1 MSGLTRLRGFQ
12 HSDGRFSIWCGG
24 AAGLDITARVAHR
37 LTALRGLPYP
47 DAEQMS
53 SRAVAVLLKH
63 NVRDNQL
70 LTLDPRFADKLATSK
85 DAVALYFYNRD
96 HRHQALDFLRCHA
109 VHEGSLVY
117 WEGRPSVGYWGGTLE
132 ATCDA
137 ARVLAEAG
145 DVLFGPA
152 FNYIGSKMIAGGLI
166 STADTRALVELLAS
180 LRSNEEAVA
189 RVDGME
195 TRIADAAIGQ
205 EVTALC
211 DGLMV
216 RMDEEIV
223 IDHLAPRRNFRF
235 TLRVD
240 PTHLKL
246 GERARVKILL
256 QEESLC
262 PLARIYLPGCL
273 ALLKGGANAQT
284 AHLPVGV
291 DGLSFTRN
299 ARELDVE
306 AVAVRKG
313 SGRVRVAVHDLYD
326 ADKIGTGPVVEVTV
340 Q

>member
-1 MSGLTRLRGFQ
+1 M
-12 HSDGRFSIWCGG
+12 
-24 AAGLDITARVAHR
+24 AGLDVTARVIHR

-53 SRAVAVLLKH
+53 SRAVTALLKH
-63 NVRDNQL
+63 NIRDNQL
-70 LTLDPRFADKLATSK
+70 LALDPRFEDKLATSK
-85 DAVALYFYNRD
+85 DAVALYFYGRGRRD
-96 HRHQALDFLRCHA
+96 QALDFLRRRA
-109 VHEGSLVY
+109 VREDSLVH
-117 WEGRPSVGYWGGTLE
+117 WEGKPSAGYWGGTLE

-137 ARVLAEAG
+137 ARVLADAG

-152 FNYIGSKMIAGGLI
+152 FNYIGSKMIAGGLT

-180 LRSNEEAVA
+180 LRSGDEAVA

-195 TRIADAAIGQ
+195 MRVADAAIGH
-205 EVTALC
+205 EVTALR
-211 DGLMV
+211 DNVMV
-216 RMDEEIV
+216 RVDEEIV
-223 IDHLAPRRNFRF
+223 IDHLAPRHNFRF
-235 TLRVD
+235 TLRVE
-240 PTHLKL
+240 PAHLRL
-246 GERARVKILL
+246 GERARVKIQL
-256 QEESLC
+256 QEDSLC
-262 PLARIYLPGCL
+262 PLARLYLPGCL

-291 DGLSFTRN
+291 DGLSFYRD
-299 ARELDVE
+299 ARALDVE